1 MEMNYRLITKIFLAV
16 TAVLVIVFDIIV
28 YAKGGGIATISDVVM
43 MWAKKISFLPLAYGV
58 LTGHF
63 FLPTKTGS
71 TPKTFLIAFLIVL
84 FIGTAGTVYHLIPF
98 KDAHLDIAFSP
109 ICMVVCG
116 AIIGSILWPMND
128 REEK

>member
-1 MEMNYRLITKIFLAV
+1 MNYRFITKIFLAV
-16 TAVLVIVFDIIV
+16 TAVVVIVFDIIV

-63 FLPTKTGS
+63 FLPTKSGS
-71 TPKTFLIAFLIVL
+71 TPKTFLIALILVSI
-84 FIGTAGTVYHLIPF
+84 IGTSGTVYHFAGVSNMVCEIMF
-98 KDAHLDIAFSP
+98 SAFG
-109 ICMVVCG
+109 MVVTG
-116 AIIGSILWPMND
+116 VVIGRLFWAMYD

>member
-1 MEMNYRLITKIFLAV
+1 MNYRLITKIFLAI
-16 TAVLVIVFDIIV
+16 TAVVVIVFDIIV

-71 TPKTFLIAFLIVL
+71 TPKTFLIALILVSI
-84 FIGTAGTVYHLIPF
+84 IGTIGTLYHFAGVSNMVC
-98 KDAHLDIAFSP
+98 DIVFSAFG
-109 ICMVVCG
+109 MVV
-116 AIIGSILWPMND
+116 IGVVIGRLFWAMYD